1 MNSINKKQMIRD
13 LAVETKTNQAN
24 VKLVWE
30 TFVAYLTRHMIAGD
44 RLSIDG
50 FGTFEAATL
59 AARLGRNPATGEA
72 MQLEERKAPKLKFG
86 KNIKDYVSGK
96 EKFKG

>member
-1 MNSINKKQMIRD
+1 MNSINKKQMIAEVAR
-13 LAVETKTNQAN
+13 ESGINQQN
-24 VKLVWE
+24 TKLVWDS
-30 TFVAYLTRHMIAGD
+30 FVKVLTRHLIAGD
-44 RLSIDG
+44 RVSVDG

-96 EKFKG
+96 EKFEG

>member
-1 MNSINKKQMIRD
+1 MNSINKKQMIAEVAR
-13 LAVETKTNQAN
+13 ESGINQQN
-24 VKLVWE
+24 TRIVWDSFVKV
-30 TFVAYLTRHMIAGD
+30 LTRHLIAGD
-44 RLSIDG
+44 RVSVDG

-96 EKFKG
+96 EKFEG

>member
-1 MNSINKKQMIRD
+1 MIAEVARESGINQQN
-13 LAVETKTNQAN
+13 TKTVWDSF
-24 VKLVWE
+24 VKV
-30 TFVAYLTRHMIAGD
+30 LTRHLIAGD
-44 RLSIDG
+44 RVSVDG

-96 EKFKG
+96 EKFEG